1 MVWKKNQS
9 GISRCFSGNGTVCE
23 WKKAGEH
30 KGGYTAFIIDITDF
44 MQPGDNLIFVR
55 VNNLWNPQ
63 IAPRAGEHVFNGG
76 IYRDVSVIV
85 TEPVHISWY
94 GIWVTTPEVS
104 RQRAVIEIRTELEK
118 QLSYNCKNA
127 DAEYQLVSI
136 IRFQEKKSVE

>member
-1 MVWKKNQS
+1 MKKEWF
-9 GISRCFSGNGTVCE
+9 GKRISLEFQGVFQEMELYVNG
-23 WKKAGEH
+23 KKAGEH

-104 RQRAVIEIRTELEK
+104 RQREIGR
-118 QLSYNCKNA
+118 A
-127 DAEYQLVSI
+127 HV
-136 IRFQEKKSVE
+136 